1 MNRSIRTAR
10 GFTMVELMIVIGVIG
25 ILASIAIPGYQRIT
39 ARSHRS
45 EMYTILSKFRLYFK
59 NIHDGQG
66 SFQTAQTLGPTI
78 TSAVN
83 PPAAVPPG
91 QPANWV
97 SNATG
102 WVDLPFPPEGA
113 IRMRYWYQMGALDT
127 DNRVHEVKLMACGTF
142 PGFGPT
148 TQACTTGLTG
158 NFYYEELFNG
168 NGTSVVFETPEF

>member
-1 MNRSIRTAR
+1 MNRSTRTAR

-83 PPAAVPPG
+83 PPAAVGPG
-91 QPANWV
+91 AGAKDSAV
-97 SNATG
+97 KKALLDAARK
-102 WVDLPFPPEGA
+102 VYDLEAARARSGEP
-113 IRMRYWYQMGALDT
+113 
-127 DNRVHEVKLMACGTF
+127 
-142 PGFGPT
+142 
-148 TQACTTGLTG
+148 
-158 NFYYEELFNG
+158 
-168 NGTSVVFETPEF
+168 VVAVEDAYRWSRRWP